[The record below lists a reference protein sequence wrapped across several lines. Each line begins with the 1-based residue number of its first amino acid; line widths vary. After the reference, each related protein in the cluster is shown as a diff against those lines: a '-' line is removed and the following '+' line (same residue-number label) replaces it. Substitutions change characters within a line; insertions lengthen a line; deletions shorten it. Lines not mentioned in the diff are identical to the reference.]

1 LQRSLRGAIEQLGTN
16 DYLYVSF
23 SVEPDD
29 TAERLVQYST
39 DNEFNWTFA
48 PSTPEFLQS
57 MIDQFG
63 QSIAAPPVSPHFII
77 TPDGKVHEFGA
88 GPHSVE
94 DVLAEFQSVVG

>member
-1 LQRSLRGAIEQLGTN
+1 
-16 DYLYVSF
+16 
-23 SVEPDD
+23 
-29 TAERLVQYST
+29 
-39 DNEFNWTFA
+39 
-48 PSTPEFLQS
+48 